1 MNHRVNQSLPNAQ
14 MENNVLIVVI
24 VIDLTRCIK
33 EKGNKSCEKNTCSV
47 TSCSICNNYLL
58 KNLTREICFRIKI
71 FNNKIQYF
79 SFTNESILSFLN
91 VVVIKIWKTEFQKY
105 KIKKEEE
112 EERKKERNI
121 IHPTIEPIRNSCWG
135 LIDAK

>member
-14 MENNVLIVVI
+14 MENNVLIVFI

-47 TSCSICNNYLL
+47 TSCSRNNYLNL

-71 FNNKIQYF
+71 FNKINPILF
-79 SFTNESILSFLN
+79 FTNESILSFLSQRRRDKN
-91 VVVIKIWKTEFQKY
+91 LENRIPKY

-112 EERKKERNI
+112 EERKRGILFIQQSNQFETRA
-121 IHPTIEPIRNSCWG
+121 G
-135 LIDAK
+135 G

>member
-1 MNHRVNQSLPNAQ
+1 
-14 MENNVLIVVI
+14 MENNVLIVFI

-47 TSCSICNNYLL
+47 TSCSRNNYLNL

-71 FNNKIQYF
+71 FNKINPILF
-79 SFTNESILSFLN
+79 FTNESILSFLSQRRRDKN
-91 VVVIKIWKTEFQKY
+91 LENRIPKY

-112 EERKKERNI
+112 EERKRGILFIQQSNQFETRA
-121 IHPTIEPIRNSCWG
+121 G
-135 LIDAK
+135 G

>member
-33 EKGNKSCEKNTCSV
+33 EKGNKSCKKNTCSV
-47 TSCSICNNYLL
+47 TSCSRNNYLNL

-112 EERKKERNI
+112 EEERKRGILFIQQSNQFETRA
-121 IHPTIEPIRNSCWG
+121 G
-135 LIDAK
+135 G

>member
-24 VIDLTRCIK
+24 VIDLTRCTK
-33 EKGNKSCEKNTCSV
+33 EKGNKSCKKNTCSV
-47 TSCSICNNYLL
+47 TSCSICNNYLNL

-71 FNNKIQYF
+71 FNKINPILF
-79 SFTNESILSFLN
+79 FTNESILSFLDI
-91 VVVIKIWKTEFQKY
+91 VVIKIWKTEFQKY

-112 EERKKERNI
+112 EEERKRGILFIQQSNQFETRA
-121 IHPTIEPIRNSCWG
+121 G
-135 LIDAK
+135 G